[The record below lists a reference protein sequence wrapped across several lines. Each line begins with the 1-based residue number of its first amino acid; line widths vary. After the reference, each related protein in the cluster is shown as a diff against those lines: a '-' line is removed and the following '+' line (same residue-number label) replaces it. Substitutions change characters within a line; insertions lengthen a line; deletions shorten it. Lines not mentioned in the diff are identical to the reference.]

1 MRAWLGGA
9 EPVTAGEPCCLRSTP
24 SLLNIQQRDKKET
37 KENNM
42 NSTELTRACLAWSQR
57 VMGPWSKTWRSA
69 LACLYAAADRD
80 FSDAGGGAAT
90 GARESEGRAE
100 SEEEEEAGRGQ
111 WPTLRQHMAAAMI
124 EEVRVVARRWRWR
137 RHHTGRTRSIR
148 EMKPAE

>member
-9 EPVTAGEPCCLRSTP
+9 EPVTAGEPCGLRSTP
-24 SLLNIQQRDKKET
+24 SLLTMTIRK
-37 KENNM
+37 KENNI

-80 FSDAGGGAAT
+80 FSDAGSGAAT
-90 GARESEGRAE
+90 GARESEGRA
-100 SEEEEEAGRGQ
+100 SEEEEEAGRGR

-124 EEVRVVARRWRWR
+124 EEVRVVARRWR
-137 RHHTGRTRSIR
+137 
-148 EMKPAE
+148 